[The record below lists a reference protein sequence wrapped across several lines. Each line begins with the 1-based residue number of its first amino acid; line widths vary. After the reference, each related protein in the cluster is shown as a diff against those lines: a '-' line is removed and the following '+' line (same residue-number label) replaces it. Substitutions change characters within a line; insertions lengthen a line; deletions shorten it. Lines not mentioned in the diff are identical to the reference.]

1 MLAIYNALLAICLL
15 ACLVSLFMTALFIF
29 SGIVNY
35 DKDIIKGVI
44 FGIITIVMIVGIL
57 HTCHYGTL
65 ATMNK
70 LNEKISDGYGLYVNG
85 QEAELEN
92 VDLDACFI
100 KINDNNKKILLT
112 IRY

>member
-15 ACLVSLFMTALFIF
+15 ACLVSLFMTVLFVF
-29 SGIVNY
+29 SGIVNH
-35 DKDIIKGVI
+35 DKDIVKGVI
-44 FGIITIVMIVGIL
+44 FGIITIVMIVGII
-57 HTCHYGTL
+57 HTSHYGAL

-70 LNEKISDGYGLYVNG
+70 LTEKINDGYRVYVNG
-85 QEAELEN
+85 QETELEN

-100 KINDNNKKILLT
+100 KINNNNKKILLT